1 MDEEHRWFRHDFK
14 GASVKYVIAVVIF
27 LAGALTSSAFEWLHE
42 ITTIEITNVS
52 DQPIRYIDIRF
63 RGQDEMQ
70 ARIAQ
75 GLKSK
80 EKITFKW
87 VTVSEASFEYIV
99 TFEDDRQLA
108 RASEYTSRG
117 QTVKDEIGVDTITG
131 KTTDM
136 LYRSTTRKVARTVN

>member
-1 MDEEHRWFRHDFK
+1 M
-14 GASVKYVIAVVIF
+14 KYVIAAVIF

-42 ITTIEITNVS
+42 ITTIEIANVS

-75 GLKSK
+75 GLKPK

-87 VTVSEASFEYIV
+87 VTVSEASFEYVV
-99 TFEDDRQLA
+99 TFEDGHQLA
-108 RASEYTSRG
+108 RTGEYTSRG
-117 QTVKDEIGVDTITG
+117 QTVKDEVGADTVTS
-131 KTTDM
+131 TRTD
-136 LYRSTTRKVARTVN
+136 LLFISTTRKVTRTAD

>member
-1 MDEEHRWFRHDFK
+1 M
-14 GASVKYVIAVVIF
+14 KYVIAAVLF

-87 VTVSEASFEYIV
+87 VTVSEASFEYVV
-99 TFEDDRQLA
+99 TFEDGRQLV
-108 RASEYTSRG
+108 RTSEYTSRG
-117 QTVKDEIGVDTITG
+117 QTVKDAVAANTIAGT
-131 KTTDM
+131 TTDM
-136 LYRSTTRKVARTVN
+136 LYRSTTRKVTRTAN

>member
-1 MDEEHRWFRHDFK
+1 MDEERRWYRHDFK
-14 GASVKYVIAVVIF
+14 GASVKYVIVAVMF

-70 ARIAQ
+70 GRIAK
-75 GLKSK
+75 GLKPN

-87 VTVSEASFEYIV
+87 VTVSEASFEYLV
-99 TFEDDRQLA
+99 TFEDGHQLV
-108 RASEYTSRG
+108 RTSEYTSRG
-117 QTVKDEIGVDTITG
+117 QTVKDEVAAEAIAGT
-131 KTTDM
+131 TTDM
-136 LYRSTTRKVARTVN
+136 LYRSTTRKVNRTAD

>member
-1 MDEEHRWFRHDFK
+1 M
-14 GASVKYVIAVVIF
+14 KYVIAAVLF

-70 ARIAQ
+70 GRIAQ
-75 GLKSK
+75 GLKPQ

-99 TFEDDRQLA
+99 TFENGHQLA
-108 RASEYTSRG
+108 RTGEYTSRG
-117 QTVKDEIGVDTITG
+117 QTVKDEVGADTITG
-131 KTTDM
+131 TTNDM
-136 LYRSTTRKVARTVN
+136 LYRATTRKVTRAVD